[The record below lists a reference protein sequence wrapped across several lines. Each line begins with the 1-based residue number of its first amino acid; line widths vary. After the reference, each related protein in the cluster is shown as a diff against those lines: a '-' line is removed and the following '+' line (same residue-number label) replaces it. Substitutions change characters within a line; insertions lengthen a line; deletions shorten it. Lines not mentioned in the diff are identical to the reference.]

1 MANNILQLNEFFVEG
16 GNQEKS
22 HVLLHITEPSTPAEE
37 EKGYFFAICE
47 INNSDNQLIVRMQ
60 NIIDEIEQQYY
71 ESSIGSGKH
80 PLEAVLEK
88 INQENFTL
96 AREKDTTLNCV
107 VGVIARPEVVFSF
120 HGRPQ
125 ILIFYKNREGYY
137 HRMDLA
143 GANEQEIKDDK
154 QIFSQIVQGKIS
166 PADFLFISTPR
177 VADYFSQD
185 RLQKIVT
192 SRPTRQSAEHLERV
206 LSELRNNC
214 SYGGLI
220 VHLENKE
227 TADDHLEKTRPS
239 QNSGSARSLDRLYD
253 TELNT
258 ANTLSPSM
266 LGKVNQRLQSFVKN
280 TPQFINK
287 MEDDGEK
294 TIRRTPPAR
303 IGGAHLR
310 THRPFS
316 GHGETGIDYRHLL
329 VTALRF
335 TWQALKYLGQ
345 ALAWLGLLLWTI
357 TAGLARFLSAIFYL
371 ATNIGNRRRTI
382 INQWSQNWK
391 NYRDHFK
398 NLPLATKILFLSSVV
413 LVIIFAFSVT
423 YISYKKEKAAQ
434 EQQFNQQIQTI
445 KEKKDSAESYM
456 TYNNDAQAT
465 GEIREAKRI
474 LLTVD
479 CVLPA
484 HNSACEELTRQ
495 IEKLS
500 LRIRK
505 EQEANPELIYDW
517 GFKDNPLTGLTR
529 VNNKIIAFGQNTPDL
544 FIFDLLTKTTAL
556 IKTNNSVS
564 GFTAAAVPKE
574 NDYALFVYN
583 KNKLLQYNPE
593 DNSVKTINVSF
604 PSDNA
609 EISGMVLYNR
619 RLYALDRA
627 NGQIYRHDNIQS
639 GFAAGKPWIKDG
651 VKLVEAV
658 DITIDGDVFVLSK
671 SGAIDKFN
679 AGVKQES
686 PPLIIEPPLENGD
699 RIWTY
704 NDLRFVYILDS
715 DQKRL
720 LIINRDGRLEKQ
732 LTSEDFTDPLGFSVD
747 EESQTA
753 YILNENKL
761 YKIGL

>member
-1 MANNILQLNEFFVEG
+1 MADDILQLNEFFVEG
-16 GNQEKS
+16 GHQEKS

-47 INNSDNQLIVRMQ
+47 INNSDHQFLVRMQ

-71 ESSIGSGKH
+71 ESSMGSGKH

-96 AREKDTTLNCV
+96 AREKDTILNCV

-125 ILIFYKNREGYY
+125 ILIFYKNREGHY
-137 HRMDLA
+137 HKMDLA
-143 GANEQEIKDDK
+143 GANDEEMRDDK

-185 RLQKIVT
+185 RLQKVIT

-206 LSELRNNC
+206 LSELRNDY

-220 VHLENKE
+220 VHLEGGE
-227 TADDHLEKTRPS
+227 TDSDHLDKKRPLK
-239 QNSGSARSLDRLYD
+239 NSGSVRSLDRLYD

-258 ANTLSPSM
+258 ASTLSPSM
-266 LGKVNQRLQSFVKN
+266 LSKVNQRLQSFVKQA
-280 TPQFINK
+280 PQLINK
-287 MEDDGEK
+287 IEADEER
-294 TIRRTPPAR
+294 TSRRIPPAQ
-303 IGGAHLR
+303 IGATHLR
-310 THRPFS
+310 AHRPLS
-316 GHGETGIDYRHLL
+316 NRGATGIDYRHLL

-335 TWQALKYLGQ
+335 TWQALKYIGQ
-345 ALAWLGLLLWTI
+345 VLAWLGLLLWMI
-357 TAGLARFLSAIFYL
+357 TVGLARFLSALFFL

-382 INQWSQNWK
+382 LNNWGQNWK

-398 NLPLATKILFLSSVV
+398 NLPLATKILFLSALVLIVV
-413 LVIIFAFSVT
+413 FVFSVT
-423 YISYKKEKAAQ
+423 YIGYKKEKAAQ
-434 EQQFNQQIQTI
+434 EKQFSEQLQAI
-445 KEKKDSAESYM
+445 KEKKDSAESYL
-456 TYNNDAQAT
+456 TYNNDAQAAS
-465 GEIREAKRI
+465 EIQEARKI
-474 LLTVD
+474 LLVAD
-479 CVLPA
+479 CVAPA
-484 HNSACEELTRQ
+484 HTAACEELTQQ

-500 LRIRK
+500 LRVRK
-505 EQEANPELIYDW
+505 EQEVNPELIYDW
-517 GFKDNPLTGLTR
+517 GETNTPLAGLTR
-529 VNNKIIAFGQNTPDL
+529 VNNKIIAFSPSTPDL
-544 FIFDLLTKTTAL
+544 FIFDLLTKTTSL
-556 IKTNNSVS
+556 IKTNNSIS
-564 GFTAAAVPKE
+564 GFTAGAVPKE

-593 DNSVKTINVSF
+593 NNSVKIIDVAY

-609 EISGMVLYNR
+609 EISGLVVYNR
-619 RLYALDRA
+619 RLYALDSA
-627 NGQIYRHDNIQS
+627 NSQIYKHDNIKS
-639 GFAAGKPWIKDG
+639 GFATGKPWIKDG
-651 VKLVEAV
+651 TKLIEAT
-658 DITIDGDVFVLSK
+658 DITIDGDIFVLGK
-671 SGAIDKFN
+671 KGTVDKFN
-679 AGVKQES
+679 AGVKQDF

-715 DQKRL
+715 AKKRVL
-720 LIINRDGRLEKQ
+720 VINRDGRLEKQ
-732 LTSEDFTDPLGFSVD
+732 LTAKVFSAPLGFSVD

-753 YILNENKL
+753 YILDQNKL
-761 YKIGL
+761 YKISL